1 MSSPGNILEVM
12 KGIKL
17 GSTFKDSER
26 NAFVQLLLKDI
37 RGQIENTLP
46 VIYLVRPR
54 EIIEN
59 QLKGILTL
67 NASNDPKLAEK
78 YISYIVTKDGTKL
91 KPGEE
96 DFQKELHTIFV
107 KFQTSSNMDV
117 FTQRLLEKLRAAI
130 GLKKIDINTLGKK
143 ASELVQVLENAQ
155 SSINVVFSLGQP
167 QDISELQGAVSN
179 DIERLGRTFKEWLR
193 ANTPSE
199 FVDVSSF
206 LNNFN
211 EKEDLLFLGGTFKSA
226 RGGTV
231 NDTCQKYFI
240 EELQSRGVY
249 ALPTFGIGAFTA
261 AGHTGAVSRD
271 GNTGILQEGEI
282 LGINTPLKQEIQFLA
297 ELNGKSLTD
306 KHLAPFILDTDH
318 AKLSLDF
325 KKEVNPAIKNLL
337 KLNFSFVITQE
348 QAANQ
353 ILGQV
358 EKSSGNRIALQVLG
372 RAKKLAEEEFK
383 KALLRESIKSGM
395 IVRNS
400 PNILELIGVLL
411 ANTIRTGK
419 TKAKP
424 ADTAKLSKAASKSN
438 KVTSGRL
445 VKSAK
450 KGTKV
455 TIPKSQKN
463 TNTIPMQNKGDTALV
478 PINALSLMNLIN
490 THLQDVVSANMGD
503 GSSKNIL
510 NYRTGRLA
518 GSAKVESLSYSKE
531 GMITAFYSY
540 MKNPYATFSAGGKQS
555 RPVSRDPKLLI
566 GKSIREIAQR
576 IVSNKLRAVAL

>member
-1 MSSPGNILEVM
+1 MASPGNILEVM

-54 EIIEN
+54 EIVEN
-59 QLKGILTL
+59 QLNGILNL
-67 NASNDPKLAEK
+67 NSTNDPKLAEK
-78 YISYIVTKDGTKL
+78 YISHIELSDGTEL
-91 KPGEE
+91 KPGEQNFNLE
-96 DFQKELHTIFV
+96 FHKKITNLQN
-107 KFQTSSNMDV
+107 SSNMSM
-117 FTQRLLEKLRAAI
+117 FTQRLLEALRTAV
-130 GLKKIDINTLGKK
+130 GVKKIDINTLGNK
-143 ASELVQVLENAQ
+143 ASELVQILENAQ

-167 QDISELQGAVSN
+167 QDIAELQGAVSN

-193 ANTPSE
+193 ANTPAE
-199 FVDVSSF
+199 FIDVSSF

-211 EKEDLLFLGGTFKSA
+211 VKEELLFLGGTFKSA
-226 RGGTV
+226 RGGIV
-231 NDTCQKYFI
+231 NETCQKYFI
-240 EELQSRGVY
+240 EELKSKGVH

-325 KKEVNPAIKNLL
+325 KKEVNPAIKSLL

-348 QAANQ
+348 QAANM

-372 RAKKLAEEEFK
+372 RAKKAAEEEFK
-383 KALLRESIKSGM
+383 KALLQESIKSGM

-400 PNILELIGVLL
+400 PNVLELLGILL
-411 ANTIRTGK
+411 ANTVRTGK
-419 TKAKP
+419 TKARP
-424 ADTAKLSKAASKSN
+424 ADTAKLSKDAIKSN
-438 KVTSGRL
+438 KLTSGRL
-445 VKSAK
+445 VKGAK
-450 KGTKV
+450 KGSKG

-463 TNTIPMQNKGDTALV
+463 TNTIPMRNMGDTTIA
-478 PINALSLMNLIN
+478 PINSVSLMNLIN
-490 THLQDVVSANMGD
+490 THLQNVVSANMGD
-503 GSSKNIL
+503 GNSKTVL

-518 GSAKVESLSYSKE
+518 GSAKVENLSYSKE

-555 RPVSRDPKLLI
+555 KPVSRDPKLLI
-566 GKSIREIAQR
+566 GKSIREIAQT
-576 IVSNKLRAVAL
+576 IVSNKLRAVAI